1 MPSNGWRKPRNAPTN
16 IESPDDLIPQ
26 SKAKPMTPI
35 LRNCLLLAA
44 IGGVAGICFYA
55 LEQAL
60 ARDFVSDRLI
70 LALALFLLTL
80 FGGAL
85 SMACAVPLQ
94 RAAVMAAALG
104 AAIAGLVSW
113 AGLRFDRLDQFD
125 GDPVTV
131 AAVLVLGYLPLPFL
145 MAQHTSHW
153 RNYPDVFRH
162 TWALFLRIGFAW
174 AFVGLVWALIYLSD
188 ALFDLVGLTVI
199 DLLLDI
205 EVTPWLI
212 TGLVFGLAMAVVDE
226 LSDYM
231 SPYLILQVM
240 RLLVPFVLLVLAVF
254 LVALP
259 FRGLTGLFGALSS
272 AAILLSMA
280 AGAVALIS
288 ASADEA
294 DDAAPLPAMMAR
306 AARGL
311 ALISVAPAALGGW
324 GVWLRVGQYGWTP
337 GRLFAA
343 WAAVVILCFTMA
355 YAVAVVRGAW
365 ATRVRRSN
373 VWLALA
379 LIASAALWLTPLLS
393 PQGISANSQ
402 LARIRADGFVPASVD
417 TYALGL
423 WGRAGQS
430 ALQELNALAKD
441 PARAAL
447 AVVLATNAAD
457 QLPPDP
463 AALRISLAKIMPLQP
478 DTPAS
483 TTARDR
489 IFAAADGYQ
498 LRDWQDG
505 CDTPL
510 PGGQPGCAMVLADL
524 HTGRAGDEVIIA
536 LRPVGPHITV
546 NEVSIVDG
554 NIQLRQL
561 IGIDGQYPRFDQSV
575 ALLQA
580 MQGAAPVVRP
590 SPLNMLQLGDTGL
603 TIAQ

>member
-1 MPSNGWRKPRNAPTN
+1 
-16 IESPDDLIPQ
+16 
-26 SKAKPMTPI
+26 MTPI
-35 LRNCLLLAA
+35 LRNRLIMAA
-44 IGGVAGICFYA
+44 IGGIAGICFYA
-55 LEQAL
+55 LEQAFT
-60 ARDFVSDRLI
+60 RDLFSDRLI

-94 RAAVMAAALG
+94 RAAGMAAALG

-113 AGLRFDRLDQFD
+113 AGLRFDRLDQFG

-131 AAVLVLGYLPLPFL
+131 AAVLVLGFLPLPFL

-153 RNYPDVFRH
+153 RDYSDVFRH
-162 TWALFLRIGFAW
+162 AWALFLRIVFAW

-188 ALFDLVGLTVI
+188 ALFDLVGLVVI
-199 DLLLDI
+199 DWLLDI
-205 EVTPWLI
+205 KVIPWLI

-288 ASADEA
+288 ASADAA
-294 DDAAPLPAMMAR
+294 DDAAPLPPFMAR
-306 AARGL
+306 AAQGL
-311 ALISVAPAALGGW
+311 ALISVVPAALGGW
-324 GVWLRVGQYGWTP
+324 AVWLRVDQYGWTP
-337 GRLFAA
+337 ERLFAA
-343 WAAVVILCFTMA
+343 WAAVVILCYTMV
-355 YAVAVVRGAW
+355 YALAVVRGAW
-365 ATRVRRSN
+365 ATRVRQAN
-373 VWLALA
+373 IWLALA
-379 LIASAALWLTPLLS
+379 LIASAALWLTPLLN

-402 LARIRADGFVPASVD
+402 LARITADGFVPASVD
-417 TYALGL
+417 TYALGQ
-423 WGRAGQS
+423 WGHAGQS
-430 ALQELNALAKD
+430 ALQELGALAKD

-447 AVVLATNAAD
+447 AEALAINAAD
-457 QLPPDP
+457 QLPPDA
-463 AALRISLAKIMPLQP
+463 AALRISLPKIMPLQP

-483 TTARDR
+483 AAARDR
-489 IFAAADGYQ
+489 SLAAADGYQ
-498 LRDWQDG
+498 LRDWQAG
-505 CDTPL
+505 CDTRL

-524 HTGRAGDEVIIA
+524 HTGRSGDEVIIA
-536 LRPVGPHITV
+536 LRLAGQYVAI
-546 NEVSIVDG
+546 NEVSVVDG
-554 NIQLRQL
+554 SMQLRQMV
-561 IGIDGQYPRFDQSV
+561 GSDGRYPQFDQSV

-580 MQGAAPVVRP
+580 MQGAAPVVLP

-603 TIAQ
+603 IIAQ